1 MKIFDARRLRVR
13 KLTPK
18 EYGILQAFP
27 MGNWK
32 QVVSD
37 SQAYK
42 QFGNAVTT
50 TVFTPIAEE
59 IKKTILQSESEEINM
74 EKQEK
79 AEVNGSEYAMNTPIT
94 EDGTQKTET
103 KEETMVAVETDAEAV
118 GETADEEGRDGG
130 NIPTGEMAAFITET
144 LFNETLIPG
153 ILYEKIKESILQ
165 TLKQEFDG
173 KTIGEAKEIKRDWE
187 AAENAIKDIISKY
200 APSGYMGKAIYPV
213 LMPLKER
220 LENGERTADLFN
232 AIVEATR

>member
-1 MKIFDARRLRVR
+1 MKIFDTSRLRVR

-27 MGNWK
+27 MENWK

-50 TVFTPIAEE
+50 TVFTPIAEQ
-59 IKKTILQSESEEINM
+59 IKKAILQSESEEQDMGEI
-74 EKQEK
+74 ETKGL
-79 AEVNGSEYAMNTPIT
+79 NGKMNEPIGESEPI
-94 EDGTQKTET
+94 KTESKEAEAAEADQGEDT
-103 KEETMVAVETDAEAV
+103 VAAVEEETN
-118 GETADEEGRDGG
+118 GG
-130 NIPTGEMAAFITET
+130 NITVEEMAEFITET

-153 ILYEKIKESILQ
+153 ILFEKIKESISQ

-173 KTIGEAKEIKRDWE
+173 KAIGEPKEIKRDWE
-187 AAENAIKDIISKY
+187 AAETAIKDILSKY
-200 APSGYMGKAIYPV
+200 APNGYMGKAIYPV
-213 LMPLKER
+213 LIPLKER
-220 LENGERTADLFN
+220 LESGERTADLFN